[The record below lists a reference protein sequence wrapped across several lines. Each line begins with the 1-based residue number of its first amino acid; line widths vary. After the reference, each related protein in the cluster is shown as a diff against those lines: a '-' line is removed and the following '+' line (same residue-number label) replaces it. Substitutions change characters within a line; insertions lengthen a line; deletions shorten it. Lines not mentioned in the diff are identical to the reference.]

1 MITCANY
8 HCLLQYQLFR
18 LLFKINAIDFSD
30 TGLIFTSEVFTLCK
44 DIWGPRGPGTANFDM
59 LIPFLKLYKEGTY
72 KLLWGKLLI
81 KAN

>member
-59 LIPFLKLYKEGTY
+59 LITFS
-72 KLLWGKLLI
+72 
-81 KAN
+81 KAIQRRHL